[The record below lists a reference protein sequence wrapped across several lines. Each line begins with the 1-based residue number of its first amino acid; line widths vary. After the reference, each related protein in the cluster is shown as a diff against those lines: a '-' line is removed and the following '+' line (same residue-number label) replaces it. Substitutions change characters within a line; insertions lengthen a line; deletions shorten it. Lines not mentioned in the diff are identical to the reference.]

1 MKILH
6 LTLKKNWF
14 ELIASGKKTTEYR
27 EYKLYWERR
36 LLKKK
41 FDEVHFRNGYSKNSP
56 FMRVV
61 CKGIAVVPPTGG
73 LLFKPTNNEKLNGWQ
88 FAISLGT
95 ILELKYNKSLEL
107 TGEGR
112 AASGVSE
119 YSIDRAPLL
128 SSGRSLQ

>member
-1 MKILH
+1 MKTLH
-6 LTLKKNWF
+6 LTLKKHWF

-27 EYKLYWERR
+27 EYKPYWELR

-61 CKGIAVVPPTGG
+61 CKGIVVVPPTGG
-73 LLFKPTNNEKLNGWQ
+73 LLFKPANDEKLNGWQ

-95 ILELKYNKSLEL
+95 ILELKYNKSLEP
-107 TGEGR
+107 TEEGR
-112 AASGVSE
+112 GIS
-119 YSIDRAPLL
+119 DRPE
-128 SSGRSLQ
+128 

>member
-1 MKILH
+1 MICVGDLGFNIMKILH

-14 ELIASGKKTTEYR
+14 ELIASGKKTIEYR
-27 EYKLYWERR
+27 GYKPYWERR

-73 LLFKPTNNEKLNGWQ
+73 LLFKPANNEKLSGWQ
-88 FAISLGT
+88 FAISVGT
-95 ILELKYNKSLEL
+95 ILELKYNQSPEPTSKIS
-107 TGEGR
+107 
-112 AASGVSE
+112 
-119 YSIDRAPLL
+119 SITCNN
-128 SSGRSLQ
+128 